1 MSPALQSTIQE
12 PVNVVTLSAK
22 IMAGETATVTP
33 AELVAM
39 AAAISD
45 FDPALSLASEAIVL
59 ITALG
64 QRPDSKDLR
73 RAADDT
79 LVRLREKLKK
89 IGYYNWEGN

>member
-22 IMAGETATVTP
+22 IMAGDPTVTP
-33 AELVAM
+33 VELVAM